1 MGGPLKKVLFLF
13 LGIVAVAVI
22 AAVSFVL
29 LFDANN
35 FRDDIS
41 AKVKQSTGR
50 DLVIEGDIDV
60 SLFPW
65 LAINVGKSTLGNAVG
80 FGDEPFA
87 TFEEARLSVKVMPML
102 LERRVAIG
110 TAALDSLQLN
120 LEVARNGRSNW
131 QDFIDASEAE
141 PEVVETERA
150 ADGGTVDI
158 ASIAITNASVSYSDA
173 QLGESYILTDFNL
186 SSGSVE
192 LGAPVALSGNFNFE
206 LQPADLAG
214 DFAIETVMMLDS
226 DAGTV
231 AFSDVEISTLGVDI
245 NAEVAPFSYV
255 DDAVP
260 TATIEVDAFSLKSLM
275 QALNIE
281 APVTADPDALGKV
294 IVDATASMRPE
305 AIVLSSLALVIDD
318 TRFDGE
324 LSRASGAA
332 GTISFNLAGD
342 SMNLDR
348 YMAPAA
354 EAAAGDGTVPVE
366 IPTDLIQ
373 SLNLRGSLTLDAA
386 TLSGMEFTTVELGV
400 NAADGNLRLHPVS
413 ADFFDGKYQ
422 GDVRIN
428 ASSGSPVLSVNEN
441 ISNVN
446 LGSLAVAMF
455 DQENVTGTIN
465 GTFRLSGRGDDLA
478 AIQQSLSGTMSMEL
492 IEGTWEGTDVWYE
505 LRRARAL
512 LKKEAAPEPELPART
527 RFSNVNMSGPV
538 TDGVFR
544 NDNLSAQLPFMQ
556 LTGNGNVDFA
566 AAEIDYQL
574 TARVLERPE
583 FIEGASEEELDEFT
597 EAVIPL
603 KISGPLADPSI
614 KPDIEGALKEEVKKK
629 VQEKLFE
636 KLLGGD
642 AEETGETGESGETDE
657 PADNLTEEPAS
668 EEEPEK
674 KKSDRDK
681 LKDALKDLIG

>member
-1 MGGPLKKVLFLF
+1 MGGALKKVLIFL

-22 AAVSFVL
+22 AAVLFVF
-29 LFDANN
+29 LFDPND
-35 FRDDIS
+35 FREDI
-41 AKVKQSTGR
+41 AAGVKESTGR
-50 DLVIEGDIDV
+50 DLVIEGDLELT
-60 SLFPW
+60 LFPW
-65 LAINVGKSTLGNAVG
+65 LAINVGKTTLGNAAG

-87 TFEEARLSVKVMPML
+87 SFEEARLSVKVLPML
-102 LERRVAIG
+102 LDRKVAIG
-110 TAALDSLQLN
+110 TASLDSLRLN
-120 LEVARNGRSNW
+120 LEVGSNGRSNW

-141 PEVVETERA
+141 PDVHESAVGAR
-150 ADGGTVDI
+150 GGTIDI
-158 ASIAITNASVSYSDA
+158 ASIAITNASVSYNDA
-173 QLGESYILTDFNL
+173 QLGESYSLTDFNL
-186 SSGSVE
+186 SSGTVE
-192 LGAPVALSGNFNFE
+192 LGEPVALSGDFNFE

-214 DFAIETVMMLDS
+214 DFAMDAVMLLDS

-231 AFSDVEISTLGVDI
+231 ALSDVEISTLGVDI
-245 NAEVAPFSYV
+245 SAEVEPFSYV

-260 TATIEVDAFSLKSLM
+260 TAIIEVDAFSLKSLM

-305 AIVLSSLALVIDD
+305 AIVLSDMTLVIDD
-318 TRFDGE
+318 TTFAGD
-324 LSRASGAA
+324 LSLASGAA

-348 YMAPAA
+348 YMAPAE
-354 EAAAGDGTVPVE
+354 EAAASDNAVPVE
-366 IPTDLIQ
+366 IPADLIR
-373 SLNLRGSLTLDAA
+373 SLNLRGSLTLNAA
-386 TLSGMEFTTVELGV
+386 TLSGMAFTTVELGL
-400 NAADGNLRLHPVS
+400 NASGGNLRLQPIS

-455 DQENVTGTIN
+455 GQENVTGTIN
-465 GTFRLSGRGDDLA
+465 GAFRLSGRGDDLA
-478 AIQQSLSGTMSMEL
+478 AIQRSLDGTMSMEL

-512 LKKEAAPEPELPART
+512 LKKEEAPEPELPART
-527 RFSNVNMSGPV
+527 RFSNVSMSGPV

-544 NDNLSAQLPFMQ
+544 NDNLSAQLPFMR
-556 LTGNGNVDFA
+556 LTGKGEVDFA

-574 TARVLERPE
+574 TARILERPE

-603 KISGPLADPSI
+603 RISGPLADPSI
-614 KPDIEGALKEEVKKK
+614 KPDIEEALKEEVKKK

-642 AEETGETGESGETDE
+642 EEPEDTSNELGDE
-657 PADNLTEEPAS
+657 PTS

>member
-1 MGGPLKKVLFLF
+1 MGGPLKKVLFLI
-13 LGIVAVAVI
+13 LGIAAVAVV
-22 AAVSFVL
+22 AAVLFVL
-29 LFDANN
+29 LFDPND
-35 FRDDIS
+35 FREQI
-41 AKVKQSTGR
+41 AAEVKETTGR
-50 DLVIEGDIDV
+50 DLVIEGDIEL

-65 LAINVGKSTLGNAVG
+65 LAINVGKSTLGNAAG

-87 TFEEARLSVKVMPML
+87 SFEEARLSVKVMPML
-102 LERRVAIG
+102 LDRKVAIG

-120 LEVARNGRSNW
+120 LAVASNGRSNW

-141 PEVVETERA
+141 SHVDEPDVGA
-150 ADGGTVDI
+150 HDGTIDI

-173 QLGESYILTDFNL
+173 QSGDSFRLSELNLG
-186 SSGSVE
+186 SGAVE
-192 LGAPVALSGNFNFE
+192 LGAPVAVSGDFNFE
-206 LQPADLAG
+206 LQPADFAG
-214 DFAIETVMMLDS
+214 DFAIEAVLMLDS

-231 AFSDVEISTLGVDI
+231 AFSDVEITTLGVGI
-245 NAEVAPFSYV
+245 SAEVAPFSYV

-275 QALNIE
+275 QAMSIE

-305 AIVLSSLALVIDD
+305 AIVLSDMTLVIDD
-318 TRFDGE
+318 TTFGGE
-324 LSRASGAA
+324 LSLASDAV

-342 SMNLDR
+342 AMNVDR
-348 YMAPAA
+348 YMAPADEGSA
-354 EAAAGDGTVPVE
+354 SADTVPVE
-366 IPTDLIQ
+366 IPADLIR
-373 SLNLRGSLTLDAA
+373 SLNLRGNLTLDEA
-386 TLSGMEFTTVELGV
+386 TLSGMEFTAVELGL
-400 NAADGNLRLHPVS
+400 NAAGGNLRLHPIS
-413 ADFFDGKYQ
+413 ADFFGGKYQ

-441 ISNVN
+441 ISNVD

-465 GTFRLSGRGDDLA
+465 GAFRLSGRGDDLA
-478 AIQQSLSGTMSMEL
+478 AIQRSLDGTMSMEL
-492 IEGTWEGTDVWYE
+492 IEGTWEGTDIWYE

-512 LKKEAAPEPELPART
+512 LKQEPAPEPELPART
-527 RFSNVNMSGPV
+527 RFSNVSASGPV
-538 TDGVFR
+538 TDGVFS
-544 NDNLSAQLPFMQ
+544 NDNLTAQLPFMQ
-556 LTGNGNVDFA
+556 LTGNGEVDFA
-566 AAEIDYQL
+566 AADIDYQL
-574 TARVLERPE
+574 TARILERPE

-603 KISGPLADPSI
+603 RISGPLADPSI
-614 KPDIEGALKEEVKKK
+614 KPDIEEALKEEVKKK

-642 AEETGETGESGETDE
+642 DEPEDAANDLAEEPSG
-657 PADNLTEEPAS
+657 

-674 KKSDRDK
+674 KKSDKDK